1 MSYFAYSD
9 NDFFGSQPNNKSIE
23 CIKCSDSPDYM
34 RCKCCNEIVTIVDI
48 IKHELKN
55 GVHINLVKFNGLNC
69 IKVLGKNV
77 QKILKYIRNSG
88 STVDGLDFEYKAN
101 YITSKTVDG
110 QEKKVINNIEYVR
123 EFGSFKP
130 DTLNLKYVIMCN
142 FPTII
147 NGGNPVPDDGSTPT
161 VEHKGCVLI
170 DVRKLNVKIP
180 DGLF

>member
-9 NDFFGSQPNNKSIE
+9 NDFFGSQSNNNSIE

-48 IKHELKN
+48 IKHEVKN
-55 GVHINLVKFNGLNC
+55 GVQINLVKFNGLNC

-77 QKILKYIRNSG
+77 QKILKYIRNGG

-101 YITSKTVDG
+101 YITSKTIDG
-110 QEKKVINNIEYVR
+110 QEKKVINNIEYVK
-123 EFGSFKP
+123 ESGNFKP
-130 DTLNLKYVIMCN
+130 DTLNLKYVLMCN
-142 FPTII
+142 FPTIVPQAVKDE
-147 NGGNPVPDDGSTPT
+147 NGLVENK
-161 VEHKGCVLI
+161 VEHKGYVLI